1 MDIIVGGKG
10 EEDTMATYQLND
22 RNQTVFSELR
32 RSDGLCFLLHWK
44 SSALNT
50 AIADKGRKSNE
61 V

>member
-1 MDIIVGGKG
+1 MGGKG
-10 EEDTMATYQLND
+10 EEETLAMYQLND
-22 RNQTVFSELR
+22 RNQTVCSELR
-32 RSDGLCFLLHWK
+32 RSDGLCFLSHWK